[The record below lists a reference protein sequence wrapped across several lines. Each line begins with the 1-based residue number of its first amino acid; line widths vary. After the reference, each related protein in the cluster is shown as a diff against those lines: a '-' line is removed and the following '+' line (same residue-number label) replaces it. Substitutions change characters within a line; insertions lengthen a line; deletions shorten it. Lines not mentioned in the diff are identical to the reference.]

1 MLDPGVE
8 ILHWPA
14 APTAGLHRVRHEG
27 CADSHR
33 PRYYFSRAIRL
44 RAAGGLVT
52 APFLNRLRAI
62 QCNPQHR
69 REISNTLFISLSGY
83 QGKGI
88 AHKCIGKF
96 Q

>member
-52 APFLNRLRAI
+52 APFL
-62 QCNPQHR
+62 
-69 REISNTLFISLSGY
+69 
-83 QGKGI
+83 
-88 AHKCIGKF
+88 
-96 Q
+96 